1 MSVKYMW
8 LQSGECHLN
17 VCLEIHGYA

>member
-17 VCLEIHGYA
+17 VCLEMHGYA

>member
-1 MSVKYMW
+1 MSVNYMW

-17 VCLEIHGYA
+17 VCLEIYGYA